1 MLNKTVLVGRLTRD
15 PELRYTQDG
24 VAVASFNLAVQRRYN
39 REQTD
44 FIDIVTWR
52 KLAELCAEYLRKGRL
67 VSVEGSIKTETYTDK
82 NGQKRKSFQVVAN
95 DVRFLDKNKPS
106 ESSGKAKKDDWSDI
120 ATEFEAE
127 VDNLN
132 YEEDDEIPF

>member
-44 FIDIVTWR
+44 FIKMGV
-52 KLAELCAEYLRKGRL
+52 KSLRL
-67 VSVEGSIKTETYTDK
+67 
-82 NGQKRKSFQVVAN
+82 
-95 DVRFLDKNKPS
+95 
-106 ESSGKAKKDDWSDI
+106 
-120 ATEFEAE
+120 
-127 VDNLN
+127 
-132 YEEDDEIPF
+132 

>member
-15 PELRYTQDG
+15 PELRYTHDG

-82 NGQKRKSFQVVAN
+82 MVK
-95 DVRFLDKNKPS
+95 
-106 ESSGKAKKDDWSDI
+106 
-120 ATEFEAE
+120 T
-127 VDNLN
+127 
-132 YEEDDEIPF
+132 

>member
-1 MLNKTVLVGRLTRD
+1 MLNRTILIGRLTRD

-95 DVRFLDKNKPS
+95 DVQFLDKNKPS

-132 YEEDDEIPF
+132 YEEDDEVPF